1 MTSPL
6 LFFNKKLKT
15 LRSPTTRSGKATN
28 RRRSGISPVIA
39 TTIVLAITITLGL
52 SLWSFANSGVAT
64 ATDRYANVVTEFG
77 NYAGDKFVI
86 ANMAFDSPATNQM
99 TVWVYNSGQLST
111 EIESIM
117 LTCKDCSSFS
127 PVTVDKAALT
137 GTNPIQSK
145 SLSTLSFDSG
155 TLADGNTY
163 EVRVLS
169 STGAYQTYYQV
180 K

>member
-1 MTSPL
+1 M
-6 LFFNKKLKT
+6 
-15 LRSPTTRSGKATN
+15 
-28 RRRSGISPVIA
+28 
-39 TTIVLAITITLGL
+39 
-52 SLWSFANSGVAT
+52 SLWSFANSGVAV

-86 ANMAFDSPATNQM
+86 ANMAFDNPATDQV

-111 EIESIM
+111 EIENVM
-117 LTCKDCSSFS
+117 LTCKDCASFT
-127 PVTVDKAALT
+127 PVTVDSAAIT

-145 SLSTLSFDSG
+145 SLSALSFNSG

-180 K
+180 KG